1 MAMMELR
8 RLLSP
13 EYRYRYARLIHA
25 ARVGLSIL
33 TSILLTS
40 ALHVPHGEWASIT
53 VVIVIG
59 GLQHHGNIRRK
70 AVERAMGTLI
80 GAASGLLII
89 MQQSYFG
96 TPVLTNAIIVA
107 ACGLCAYH
115 AIGKGGYVALL
126 TAITIFIVAGHGDN
140 SLSDGLWRVVNIIL
154 GDAIALAFS
163 FALPLYAT
171 WTWRHNLA
179 EELRGCASF
188 YIGIAG
194 GVRRSRSRDPHAMAG
209 LSAGLVRLRAL
220 MPSVSRE
227 AAIPLEKMEEIQR
240 SLRICTSALDL
251 MASMKERVGGEHPLE
266 NCKLIHALLG
276 MGRALKFGKLQ
287 YLQRP
292 MPIPADLADP
302 DGYSLLNLEL
312 HREVDTLR
320 QHLSETAK
328 NWNI

>member
-1 MAMMELR
+1 MELR

-25 ARVGLSIL
+25 ARVALSIL

-53 VVIVIG
+53 VLIVIG

-70 AVERAMGTLI
+70 AVERAVGTLI

-89 MQQSYFG
+89 MHQSYFG
-96 TPVLTNAIIVA
+96 APIATNAIIAA

-126 TAITIFIVAGHGDN
+126 TAITIFIDAGHGAN
-140 SLSDGLWRVVNIIL
+140 SLGDGLWRVVNILL
-154 GDAIALAFS
+154 GNAIALAFS

-179 EELRGCASF
+179 EALRGCASV
-188 YIGIAG
+188 YVRIAG
-194 GVRRSRSRDPHAMAG
+194 GVLRSSNRDPHAMAA
-209 LSAGLVRLRAL
+209 LSARLAALRAL
-220 MPSVSRE
+220 MPAVSRE
-227 AAIPLEKMEEIQR
+227 AAIPLEKLEEIQR
-240 SLRICTSALDL
+240 SLRICVSALDL
-251 MASMKERVGGEHPLE
+251 MASKEAPVGGQHRLE
-266 NCKLIHALLG
+266 DSKLIYALLG

-287 YLQRP
+287 YLSRP
-292 MPIPADLADP
+292 IPVPADLADP
-302 DGYSLLNLEL
+302 DGYTLLNLEL
-312 HREVDTLR
+312 HREIDDLR
-320 QHLSETAK
+320 RRLSETAK